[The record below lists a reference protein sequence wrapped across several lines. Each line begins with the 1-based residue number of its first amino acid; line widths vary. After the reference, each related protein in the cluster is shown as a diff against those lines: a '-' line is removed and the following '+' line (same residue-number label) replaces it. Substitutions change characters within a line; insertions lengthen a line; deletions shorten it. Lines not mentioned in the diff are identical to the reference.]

1 MAKPEAHAQPEPGV
15 WQGPRVR
22 LRAIEPDDWA
32 VYFAWNRDDEQA
44 RGLWR
49 VPFPQ
54 SAEGVRQWAQEESRK
69 QPTGD
74 AYRLVIEDE
83 RGEVAGDLTTH
94 DCDPRV
100 GAFSYGISIR
110 RERRREG
117 YAAEA
122 ILLILAYYFRELR
135 YQKATVRIFS
145 WNTPSVQL
153 HERLG
158 FTLEGRIR
166 RTVFTQGEHF
176 DELVYGM
183 TVEEFLARE
192 QPGKPDAT
200 ST

>member
-1 MAKPEAHAQPEPGV
+1 MSDAGAKVTADVKRDQPAPGV
-15 WQGPRVR
+15 WQGRRVR
-22 LRAIEPDDWA
+22 LRGIEPEDWA
-32 VYFAWNRDDEQA
+32 VYFAWNRDDDQA
-44 RGLWR
+44 RGLWH

-54 SAEGVRQWAQEESRK
+54 SAEGVRQWALEESRK
-69 QPTGD
+69 QPAGD
-74 AYRLVIEDE
+74 TYRLVIEDE
-83 RGEVAGDLTTH
+83 RGEVVGDLTTH

-110 RERRREG
+110 QERRREG

-122 ILLILAYYFRELR
+122 IVLLLGYYFRELR
-135 YQKATVRIFS
+135 YQKVTVRIFS
-145 WNTPSVQL
+145 WNAPSIQL

-166 RTVFTQGEHF
+166 RTVFTRGEHF

-192 QPGKPDAT
+192 
-200 ST
+200 